1 YMGVE
6 ASATHVNE
14 MKNPGRDYP
23 LAMFLLMI
31 VAICLSSIGG
41 LSVAAVIPHN
51 EINLSAGV
59 VETFSVLVSHFSSGL
74 VWAVKIIA
82 ALLLLGVLAEIA
94 SWIVGPSRGMF
105 VAAQQGILPPTLAK
119 VNKNGVPVALVIT
132 QLIIT
137 TIAIV
142 VLTNTGGGGNMSF
155 LIALA

>member
-1 YMGVE
+1 M
-6 ASATHVNE
+6 
-14 MKNPGRDYP
+14 
-23 LAMFLLMI
+23 
-31 VAICLSSIGG
+31 
-41 LSVAAVIPHN
+41 
-51 EINLSAGV
+51 

-142 VLTNTGGGGNMSF
+142 VLTNTGGGAICHF
-155 LIALA
+155 LLL